1 MPGAG
6 ADRDPVR
13 AGLAVGSITPAEVR
27 RAAARV
33 LTLIE
38 QSLTAKL

>member
-1 MPGAG
+1 
-6 ADRDPVR
+6 VLI
-13 AGLAVGSITPAEVR
+13 GLTDGSITPAEVR

-33 LTLIE
+33 LTLID